1 MFYTEMKTF
10 ASAAR
15 HSLDAIRRL
24 LRAANHDELREML
37 QDEWCF
43 LEDHM
48 HRVESLLE
56 EQGFAPGTT
65 SRAIPAIGREV
76 LARVRRTAEGKRD
89 ATVVAGMRL
98 IIGYVN
104 AVAKSAADYA
114 KWLCLDEAW
123 LLMQR
128 IYEQERESERRLQT
142 CPSLGDRAGF
152 GGTERAQLQLAVASE
167 PALAFANS

>member
-1 MFYTEMKTF
+1 MKIF

-15 HSLDAIRRL
+15 HSLDTIRRL
-24 LRAANHDELREML
+24 LRAASHDELREML

-56 EQGFAPGTT
+56 EQGSSPGATP
-65 SRAIPAIGREV
+65 RAILPISREV
-76 LARVRRTAEGKRD
+76 LARVRRTAVGKRD
-89 ATVVAGMRL
+89 ATVVAGARL
-98 IIGYVN
+98 IIGYIK

-128 IYEQERESERRLQT
+128 IYEQERESERRLQDL
-142 CPSLGDRAGF
+142 PVIG
-152 GGTERAQLQLAVASE
+152 
-167 PALAFANS
+167 